1 MNEYD
6 FIKVMKESGFTEKDV
21 VDLLFIAK
29 RDSSNLGKY
38 VK

>member
-29 RDSSNLGKY
+29 DIHLTWEKM
-38 VK
+38 